1 MANTQDI
8 IIEVKTNMADS
19 IDALAKLQQEL
30 DAVKVEQLKVEAA
43 FKSGQK
49 TREQAD
55 KELEVLRATH
65 RSLSS
70 DMKAVRKDIDD
81 QTKAFKSAEGSLV
94 QMRGQLASM
103 RKEYESLS
111 KAERESATGTQL
123 LEKIANTTDELKKLE
138 AAQGDFRRN
147 VGNYQS
153 ALQALD
159 PALAKALNQFTLLS
173 NGTMKVGV
181 AFRNGITAV
190 KAFGAQ
196 LLKLLANPI
205 VAAFAAIVAVVMKL
219 VDAFKKNDEAM
230 TALSRAFAAFKPILD
245 VINKGFQALANV
257 AAKALN
263 AIADGVK
270 TLMSWIPGLKEY
282 AQANDDIVV
291 STDKLEDAER
301 QYAENHAEREAKIA
315 ELREKAADSENES
328 FEDRKKALKEAQK
341 LEKEDL
347 NERKKNATEKVRI
360 AEKQALLEIG
370 ATKMTKEAWDK
381 LTDEQKNNI
390 TQLRTELA
398 NADKE
403 YSTAVRK
410 FKKEEQ
416 SLTKQE
422 ESERQQR
429 AKAAAETAKDRAN
442 KEKEALRNLQDLYVN
457 SLTDAE
463 ERAYSITKLQGERQI
478 EDLKNRLR
486 TEKNLTETARR
497 ALNES
502 IILMDAD
509 LQLKLVKLRDEFNKS
524 VQKGNELKRTRQA
537 HVLLSALDDE
547 EMIMK
552 QRIELNKWETDEL
565 IDNDTQYVKALEET
579 WKTAK
584 KDFETAQKTLDYD
597 GLITKY
603 SGVWDLY
610 QVKGESAMTKMR
622 YLVEQYRTAWDKAQE
637 DQEAYFSIVKDA
649 SENEE
654 KRIRDEYIK
663 GVHERNVTEI
673 SLKRKHAEILR
684 AIELE
689 SFSGTELEKTKL
701 LQTQAQERLRI
712 ANEEYQQRLADRK
725 KYTTQELIAIYGS
738 LDAYEN
744 AVAEANLKVVESE
757 NAVKDAVKDV
767 ANASANEKI
776 AMIENSKAIMSSV
789 DSILGSFQD
798 LFTTMAESDEDYAD
812 FATGMAL
819 MQILVSTAISI
830 ANAIQGATAA
840 GAATGAAAPFTT
852 PAFIIE
858 MVAIVAGA
866 IASAT
871 STLMKAKQQ
880 KQSAP
885 KFADGGLI
893 GGEYASTREEGRRD
907 DVTIKASRGEYIVNA
922 DAVKRYGVGF
932 LDSINGGSS
941 VTGQTHFADGG
952 YISQLTASAGN
963 SQMQMSLM
971 SDLITDSIA
980 EIRPVV
986 SVQEITKAQN
996 RITIAE
1002 KISRK

>member
-1 MANTQDI
+1 MPDSQDI
-8 IIEVKTNMADS
+8 LIEIKTNMADS
-19 IDALAKLQQEL
+19 LDQLVKLQKEL
-30 DAVKVEQLKVEAA
+30 DAVKAEEEKVRKAA
-43 FKSGQK
+43 GDH
-49 TREQAD
+49 D
-55 KELEVLRATH
+55 KELQALAATH
-65 RSLSS
+65 RSIAN
-70 DMKAVRKDIDD
+70 DMKTVKKEIDN
-81 QTKAFKSAEGSLV
+81 QTKAFKEAEGSIN
-94 QMRGQLASM
+94 QMRAQLANM

-111 KAERESATGTQL
+111 KTEREGAAGQQL
-123 LEKIANTTDELKKLE
+123 LANIASTTEELKKLE
-138 AAQGDFRRN
+138 AAQGDVRRN

-159 PALAKALNQFTLLS
+159 PALAKALNQFVLLS
-173 NGTMKVGV
+173 NGTMKVGT
-181 AFRNGITAV
+181 AFKNGITQV
-190 KAFGAQ
+190 KAFSMQ
-196 LLKLLANPI
+196 MLKLLANPF
-205 VAAFAAIVAVVMKL
+205 VAAFAAIVAIVVKL
-219 VDAFKKNDEAM
+219 TNEFKKNDEAM

-245 VINKGFQALANV
+245 IINKGFQVLVNV

-263 AIADGVK
+263 AIANGVN
-270 TLMSWIPGLKEY
+270 TFMSWIPGLRDY
-282 AQANDDIVV
+282 AKANDDIVV
-291 STDKLEDAER
+291 STDRLEDAER

-347 NERKKNATEKVRI
+347 NERKKNAAEKVRI

-370 ATKMTKEAWDK
+370 ATRMTKEAWEK

-429 AKAAAETAKDRAN
+429 AKAAAEAAKDRAN

-457 SLTDAE
+457 SLTNSE
-463 ERAYSITKLQGERQI
+463 ERAYSVTKIAGERQI

-502 IILMDAD
+502 IILMEAD
-509 LQLKLVKLRDEFNKS
+509 LQLKLGKLRDEFNKS
-524 VQKGNELKRTRQA
+524 ILEGIKLRRTRNIQT
-537 HVLLSALDDE
+537 LLSALDDE
-547 EMIMK
+547 EMIMN
-552 QRIELNKWETDEL
+552 QRIKLNKWESEEL
-565 IDNDTQYVKALEET
+565 ISNSMQYVNVLEET
-579 WKTAK
+579 YKTAQ
-584 KDFETAQKTLDYD
+584 KDFETLDYD
-597 GLITKY
+597 SLITKY
-603 SGVWDLY
+603 SGAWELY
-610 QVKGESAMTKMR
+610 NIQGESAKTNMKSLIEE
-622 YLVEQYRTAWDKAQE
+622 YKNAWDTAQKE
-637 DQEAYFSIVKDA
+637 QLAYFMIVSKA
-649 SENEE
+649 TENEE

-663 GVHERNVTEI
+663 GVHERNLTEI

-689 SFSGTELEKTKL
+689 SFSGTELEKTRL
-701 LQTQAQERLRI
+701 MQTQAQERLRI

-757 NAVKDAVKDV
+757 NAVKEAVKEV
-767 ANASANEKI
+767 AIASANEKI

-789 DSILGSFQD
+789 DFILGSFQD
-798 LFTTMAESDEDYAD
+798 LFTTMAESDESYAD

-852 PAFIIE
+852 PAFITE
-858 MVAIVAGA
+858 MLGIVAGA
-866 IASAT
+866 MVSAT
-871 STLMKAKQQ
+871 TTLMRAEQQ
-880 KQSAP
+880 KKSAP

-941 VTGQTHFADGG
+941 VIGQTHFADGG
-952 YISQLTASAGN
+952 YISQLTASVGN
-963 SQMQMSLM
+963 SQMQISLM
-971 SDLITDSIA
+971 SDLIIDSIA

>member
-1 MANTQDI
+1 MPNAQDI

-181 AFRNGITAV
+181 AFRNGIAAV

-205 VAAFAAIVAVVMKL
+205 VAAFAAIVAIVVKL
-219 VDAFKKNDEAM
+219 TNEFKKNDEAM

-245 VINKGFQALANV
+245 VINKGFQVLVNV

-263 AIADGVK
+263 AIANGVN

-301 QYAENHAEREAKIA
+301 QYAENHAKREAEIA
-315 ELREKAADSENES
+315 KLREDAADSENKTFKE
-328 FEDRKKALKEAQK
+328 RKEALQKAQK
-341 LEKEDL
+341 LEEEDL
-347 NERKKNATEKVRI
+347 KERKKNAAEKVRI

-429 AKAAAETAKDRAN
+429 AQAAAEAAKDRVN

-457 SLTDAE
+457 SLTNAE
-463 ERAYSITKLQGERQI
+463 ERAYSVTKIAGERQI

-502 IILMDAD
+502 IILMEAD
-509 LQLKLVKLRDEFNKS
+509 LQLKLGKLRDEFNKS
-524 VQKGNELKRTRQA
+524 IQESIKLRRTRNTQA
-537 HVLLSALDDE
+537 LISALDDE
-547 EMIMK
+547 EAIMK
-552 QRIELNKWETDEL
+552 QRIKLNDWETEEL
-565 IDNDTQYVKALEET
+565 ISNSQRYVDTLEET
-579 WKTAK
+579 YK
-584 KDFETAQKTLDYD
+584 TAQKDFDTLDYD
-597 GLITKY
+597 ELITKY
-603 SGVWDLY
+603 SGAWELY
-610 QVKGESAMTKMR
+610 DIKSESAITNMKLLIEE
-622 YLVEQYRTAWDKAQE
+622 YKNAWDKAQKE
-637 DQEAYFSIVKDA
+637 QLTYFLIVSKA

-663 GVHERNVTEI
+663 GVHERNLTEI

-757 NAVKDAVKDV
+757 NAVKEAVKDV
-767 ANASANEKI
+767 AIASANEKI
-776 AMIENSKAIMSSV
+776 SMIENSKAIMSSV

-798 LFTTMAESDEDYAD
+798 LFSTMAESDESYAD
-812 FATGMAL
+812 FATTMAL

-840 GAATGAAAPFTT
+840 GAATGVAAPLTT
-852 PAFIIE
+852 PAFITE
-858 MVAIVAGA
+858 MVAIVFGA
-866 IASAT
+866 MASAT
-871 STLMKAKQQ
+871 TTLMRAKQA
-880 KQSAP
+880 KESAP

-907 DVTIKASRGEYIVNA
+907 DVAIKASRGEYIINA
-922 DAVKRYGVGF
+922 DSVKKYGVSF
-932 LDSINGGSS
+932 LDSINGRKSTLGK
-941 VTGQTHFADGG
+941 THFADGG
-952 YISQLTASAGN
+952 YISNITADVNNAQL
-963 SQMQMSLM
+963 QMEIFSEMLLDSMS
-971 SDLITDSIA
+971 

-986 SVQEITKAQN
+986 SVKEITNAQN
-996 RITIAE
+996 RLEIAE
-1002 KISRK
+1002 KISIR

>member
-138 AAQGDFRRN
+138 AAQGDFRRY

-159 PALAKALNQFTLLS
+159 PALAKSLNQFTLLS

-181 AFRNGITAV
+181 ALRNGIAAV
-190 KAFGAQ
+190 EAFGAQ

-205 VAAFAAIVAVVMKL
+205 VAAFAAIAAVVMKL

-429 AKAAAETAKDRAN
+429 AKAAAEAAKDRAN

-463 ERAYSITKLQGERQI
+463 ERAYSITKIAGERQI

-502 IILMDAD
+502 IRLMEAD
-509 LQLKLVKLRDEFNKS
+509 LQLKLGKLRDEFNKS
-524 VQKGNELKRTRQA
+524 VQKGNELKRTRHA

-552 QRIELNKWETDEL
+552 QRIKLNEWETQEL
-565 IDNDTQYVKALEET
+565 IDNDNQYVNALEET

-584 KDFETAQKTLDYD
+584 KDLDNLDDD
-597 GLITKY
+597 GLIAKY
-603 SGVWDLY
+603 SGAWDLY
-610 QVKGESAMTKMR
+610 QLQGESAMTKMR
-622 YLVEQYRTAWDKAQE
+622 HLVDEYRIAWAKAHTEQAIYTM
-637 DQEAYFSIVKDA
+637 FVVKA

-663 GVHERNVTEI
+663 GVHKRNVTEI

-767 ANASANEKI
+767 ANASADEKI

-840 GAATGAAAPFTT
+840 GSATGAAAPFTT
-852 PAFIIE
+852 PAFITE
-858 MVAIVAGA
+858 MIAIVTGA
-866 IASAT
+866 MVSAT
-871 STLMKAKQQ
+871 TTLMRAEQQ
-880 KQSAP
+880 KKSAP

-941 VTGQTHFADGG
+941 VIGQTHFADGG
-952 YISQLTASAGN
+952 YISQLTASADN
-963 SQMQMSLM
+963 SQMQISLM

-1002 KISRK
+1002 KTSRK